1 MRRITAFIIKFIMM
15 TLVLWIVLGLY
26 FNVSFGSILVASIIL
41 TTVTFLVDIYL
52 LPRIGNIM
60 AAVGDFAIVYFGL
73 WFIGRFILNEAFSLI
88 SITNAAFMSA
98 FLILIG
104 ELVYHRYLRNVVFEN
119 VQDADKHY
127 KQKED
132 KILQTEVS
140 REFDSADQDKKR

>member
-26 FNVSFGSILVASIIL
+26 FNVSFGSILVATIIL

-104 ELVYHRYLRNVVFEN
+104 ELVYHRYLRNIVFEN

-140 REFDSADQDKKR
+140 KEFDKTDKDK

>member
-15 TLVLWIVLGLY
+15 TLVLWIVLDLY

-140 REFDSADQDKKR
+140 REFNSADQDKKR

>member
-15 TLVLWIVLGLY
+15 TLVLWIVLDLY

>member
-104 ELVYHRYLRNVVFEN
+104 ELVYHRYLRNIVFEN

-140 REFDSADQDKKR
+140 KEFDKTDKDK

>member
-1 MRRITAFIIKFIMM
+1 M
-15 TLVLWIVLGLY
+15 TLVLWIVLDLY

>member
-1 MRRITAFIIKFIMM
+1 M

>member
-104 ELVYHRYLRNVVFEN
+104 ELVYHRYLRNIVFEN

-140 REFDSADQDKKR
+140 KEFDSADQDKKS

>member
-15 TLVLWIVLGLY
+15 TFVLWIVLGLY

-98 FLILIG
+98 LLILIG
-104 ELVYHRYLRNVVFEN
+104 ELFYHRYLLNVVFEN
-119 VQDADKHY
+119 VQDDDKHY

-132 KILQTEVS
+132 KILQTEVAN
-140 REFDSADQDKKR
+140 EFDKTDKDK